1 MIFKQFFKK
10 EYTRHINDILYSSIS
25 VLNHSIIV
33 LIIIV
38 KVNYMKT
45 SEPGS
50 STALIL
56 QFLVLATG
64 IAIIIANRYW
74 NKGPA
79 VTASGIFFINIF
91 WVTMVLTYDF
101 KIWSF
106 LRNTVAGGIF
116 LISVI
121 LINLI
126 VVAVLAIRHTVFR

>member
-1 MIFKQFFKK
+1 
-10 EYTRHINDILYSSIS
+10 
-25 VLNHSIIV
+25 
-33 LIIIV
+33 
-38 KVNYMKT
+38 MKT

-56 QFLVLATG
+56 QFVVLATG
-64 IAIIIANRYW
+64 IAIIVANRYW

-91 WVTMVLTYDF
+91 WVTMVLTYDL

-121 LINLI
+121 LVNLI